1 VVAAALAGC
10 SSHAGAGAVQDRDP
24 PAVTRAV
31 SPATSAA
38 ARHRLN
44 IYAHTAA
51 GMIKPAWRRYPLRF
65 YVPNS
70 LSNTVTVINGRSYK
84 VVGTHPVGSQPNH
97 VTPAWNGS
105 VLWSDDTSGND
116 LNPFNPATGKP
127 GQPVPVA
134 DPYNL
139 YFTPDGGYALVIAEA
154 LGRIDFRNPQ
164 TMALRYSLHVPCL
177 GINHLDF
184 TADGRHALAS
194 CEFSGQLLDIS
205 IPRHKV
211 VKTLKLGRATDLRW
225 FPGAS
230 QPQDVRLA
238 PDGRFF
244 YVADLTRNGVWLIDA
259 KRFRKTGFIHT
270 GKGAHGLLIS
280 RNTKDLF
287 VSNRDA
293 GSLSVISFATRK
305 VIHTWRIPGGG
316 SPDMGGI
323 PPDGKV
329 IWLSGRYNGAVYAIS
344 ARNGHLIA
352 RIPVGAGPHGLSV
365 FPQPGRYSLG
375 HTGNFR

>member
-1 VVAAALAGC
+1 VPSGSVALLPGMPPPLNPRDLYAA
-10 SSHAGAGAVQDRDP
+10 DRPGDIAP
-24 PAVTRAV
+24 V
-31 SPATSAA
+31 
-38 ARHRLN
+38 ARRD
-44 IYAHTAA
+44 
-51 GMIKPAWRRYPLRF
+51 RPLV
-65 YVPNS
+65 YVPN
-70 LSNTVTVINGRSYK
+70 
-84 VVGTHPVGSQPNH
+84 VGSGTVSVIDPNSDKVIRTVRVGAGPEH
-97 VTPAWNGS
+97 VVPSWDLKTLWVNNDAGNSLTPINPVTGS
-105 VLWSDDTSGND
+105 
-116 LNPFNPATGKP
+116 FGK
-127 GQPVPVA
+127 PVPVD